1 MRATSVKYMV
11 KIHTL
16 SCIVCEPVPS
26 LGIEALINVLLLLL
40 GQTLYELCLLTDEF
54 FNILAMGKLRF

>member
-1 MRATSVKYMV
+1 MV